1 MIISRTPFRVS
12 FFGGGT
18 DYPTWLAEHGGAV
31 LGTSINHYCY
41 LSCRHLPPFFEHKYR
56 IAYSK
61 TENVKSIAE
70 IEHPVVRAV
79 LEYLGFQE
87 LGMEIHHDADLP
99 ARSGI
104 GSSST
109 FTVGLLNA
117 LIAFKHARLPTQEL
131 AKLAIY
137 IEQEM
142 LNEAVGSQDQI
153 LAAHGGFNRVDF
165 YRDGKFTISPVIA
178 DPLKI
183 ESLQKHC
190 MLFFTGFSR
199 FASEIA
205 KSQISNMKANT
216 TTLHLM
222 RAMVDDAMEI
232 LENPQRDIREFGELL
247 HQAWECKRTL
257 SDKVSTDAI
266 DEIYQRARE
275 AGAIGGKLL
284 GAGGGG
290 FILLFASP
298 EDQEK
303 IKAALS
309 NLIYIPF
316 AFENQ
321 GSRVI
326 FHENTGLQEKKDL
339 KTLPLSIYGINKLHV

>member
-1 MIISRTPFRVS
+1 MIISRTPFRIS

-18 DYPTWLAEHGGAV
+18 DYPSWLAEHGGAV

-41 LSCRHLPPFFEHKYR
+41 LSCRYLPPFFEHKYR

-70 IEHPVVRAV
+70 IEHPVVKAV
-79 LEYLGFQE
+79 LEYLGFHE

-178 DPLKI
+178 DPHKI

-205 KSQISNMKANT
+205 KSQINNMKANT

-257 SDKVSTDAI
+257 SDKISTDAI
-266 DEIYQRARE
+266 DEIYQKGRD

-326 FHENTGLQEKKDL
+326 FHENTGSLEKKDP
-339 KTLPLSIYGINKLHV
+339 KTLPLSIYGVKKLHV

>member
-18 DYPTWLAEHGGAV
+18 DYPSWLAEHGGAV

-41 LSCRHLPPFFEHKYR
+41 LSCRYLPPFFEHKYR

-61 TENVKSIAE
+61 TENVSSIEE
-70 IEHPVVRAV
+70 IEHPVVKAV
-79 LEYLGFQE
+79 LEYLQFHEHG
-87 LGMEIHHDADLP
+87 LEIHHDADLP

-109 FTVGLLNA
+109 FTVGILNA
-117 LIAFKHARLPTQEL
+117 LIAFKNARLPTQEL

-153 LAAHGGFNRVDF
+153 LAAHGGFNRIDF
-165 YRDGKFTISPVIA
+165 YRDGKFTLSPIIA
-178 DPLKI
+178 NPLKI
-183 ESLQKHC
+183 DSLQKHC

-199 FASEIA
+199 YASEIA
-205 KSQISNMKANT
+205 KSQISNMKTNT
-216 TTLHLM
+216 TTLHRM
-222 RAMVDDAMEI
+222 RAMVDEAIEI
-232 LENPQRDIREFGELL
+232 LENTDRDIREFGELL
-247 HQAWECKRTL
+247 HEGWQCKRTL

-266 DEIYQRARE
+266 DQIYQKARE

-298 EDQEK
+298 EDQK
-303 IKAALS
+303 QIKTALS

-316 AFENQ
+316 SFENQ
-321 GSRVI
+321 GSRII
-326 FHENTGLQEKKDL
+326 FHENTGSPETKDL
-339 KTLPLSIYGINKLHV
+339 QAFPLSGHGAKNLYV

>member
-1 MIISRTPFRVS
+1 MIISRTPFRIS

-18 DYPTWLAEHGGAV
+18 DYPSWLAEHGGAV

-41 LSCRHLPPFFEHKYR
+41 LSCRYLPPFFEHKYR

-70 IEHPVVRAV
+70 IEHPVVKAV
-79 LEYLGFQE
+79 LEYLGFHE

-153 LAAHGGFNRVDF
+153 LAAHGGF
-165 YRDGKFTISPVIA
+165 
-178 DPLKI
+178 
-183 ESLQKHC
+183 
-190 MLFFTGFSR
+190 
-199 FASEIA
+199 
-205 KSQISNMKANT
+205 
-216 TTLHLM
+216 
-222 RAMVDDAMEI
+222 
-232 LENPQRDIREFGELL
+232 
-247 HQAWECKRTL
+247 
-257 SDKVSTDAI
+257 
-266 DEIYQRARE
+266 
-275 AGAIGGKLL
+275 
-284 GAGGGG
+284 
-290 FILLFASP
+290 
-298 EDQEK
+298 
-303 IKAALS
+303 
-309 NLIYIPF
+309 
-316 AFENQ
+316 
-321 GSRVI
+321 
-326 FHENTGLQEKKDL
+326 
-339 KTLPLSIYGINKLHV
+339 

>member
-18 DYPTWLAEHGGAV
+18 DYPSWLAEHGGAV
-31 LGTSINHYCY
+31 IGTSINHYCY
-41 LSCRHLPPFFEHKYR
+41 ISCRCLPPFFQHKHR

-61 TENVKSIAE
+61 TEHVNSIAE
-70 IEHPVVRAV
+70 IEHPVVKAV
-79 LEYLGFQE
+79 MDYLGFHDQG
-87 LGMEIHHDADLP
+87 LEIHHDADLP

-117 LIAFKHARLPTQEL
+117 LIAFKNARLPTQEL

-137 IEQEM
+137 VEQEM

-153 LAAHGGFNRVDF
+153 FAAHGGFNRIDF
-165 YRDGKFTISPVIA
+165 HRDGKFTLSPLIA
-178 DPLKI
+178 DPQKI
-183 ESLQKHC
+183 ESLQRHC

-205 KSQISNMKANT
+205 KSQISNMKNNT
-216 TTLHLM
+216 TTLHRM
-222 RAMVDDAMEI
+222 RAMVDESIGI

-247 HQAWECKRTL
+247 HEAWECKRSL
-257 SDKVSTDAI
+257 SEKVSNDAI
-266 DEIYQRARE
+266 DQIYLKARE

-290 FILLFASP
+290 FILVFATP
-298 EDQEK
+298 ENQDRV
-303 IKAALS
+303 KAALN
-309 NLIYIPF
+309 NLIHIPF
-316 AFENQ
+316 RFENQ
-321 GSRVI
+321 GSQII
-326 FHENTGLQEKKDL
+326 FHDSSAMSEL
-339 KTLPLSIYGINKLHV
+339 KHSQLLSQLANGTHLRHV

>member
-18 DYPTWLAEHGGAV
+18 DYPSWLAEHGGAV

-41 LSCRHLPPFFEHKYR
+41 LSCRYLPPFFEHKYR

-79 LEYLGFQE
+79 LEYLGFHD

-117 LIAFKHARLPTQEL
+117 LIAFKNARLPTQEL

-142 LNEAVGSQDQI
+142 LNESVGSQDQI

-178 DPLKI
+178 DPRKM

-205 KSQISNMKANT
+205 KSQVQNMKANT

-222 RAMVDDAMEI
+222 RAMVDEAMEI

-266 DEIYQRARE
+266 DQIYLKARE

-298 EDQEK
+298 EDQEH
-303 IKAALS
+303 IKNALS

-326 FHENTGLQEKKDL
+326 FHENTGSPEKKDPH
-339 KTLPLSIYGINKLHV
+339 TLPLSIYGVKNLYV

>member
-18 DYPTWLAEHGGAV
+18 DYPSWLAEHGGAV

-41 LSCRHLPPFFEHKYR
+41 LSCRYLPPFFEHKYR

-70 IEHPVVRAV
+70 IEHPVVKAV
-79 LEYLGFQE
+79 LEYLGFHDVG
-87 LGMEIHHDADLP
+87 LEIHHDADLP

-117 LIAFKHARLPTQEL
+117 LIAFKNGRLPTQEL

-178 DPLKI
+178 DPVKI
-183 ESLQKHC
+183 ESLQRHC

-205 KSQISNMKANT
+205 KSQIKNMKANT

-232 LENPQRDIREFGELL
+232 LENPQRDIREFGDLL

-266 DEIYQRARE
+266 NEIYQKARD

-326 FHENTGLQEKKDL
+326 FHENTGSPERKDL
-339 KTLPLSIYGINKLHV
+339 QAFPLLTPGVKNHYV

>member
-18 DYPTWLAEHGGAV
+18 DYPSWLAEHGGAA

-41 LSCRHLPPFFEHKYR
+41 LSCRYLPPFFEHKYR

-70 IEHPVVRAV
+70 IEHPVVKAV
-79 LEYLGFQE
+79 LEYLRFDDHGI
-87 LGMEIHHDADLP
+87 EIHHDADLP

-109 FTVGLLNA
+109 FTVGILNA
-117 LIAFKHARLPTQEL
+117 LIAFKNARLPTQEL
-131 AKLAIY
+131 ARLAIY

-142 LNEAVGSQDQI
+142 LNEAVGSQDQV
-153 LAAHGGFNRVDF
+153 LAAHGGFNRIDF
-165 YRDGKFTISPVIA
+165 YRNGKFTLSPIIA
-178 DPLKI
+178 SPLKI

-190 MLFFTGFSR
+190 MLFFTGLSR
-199 FASEIA
+199 YASEIA
-205 KSQISNMKANT
+205 KSQIRNMKTNA
-216 TTLHLM
+216 TTLHRM
-222 RAMVDDAMEI
+222 RAMVDEAIEI
-232 LENPQRDIREFGELL
+232 LESTERDIREFGELL
-247 HQAWECKRTL
+247 HEGWQCKRSL
-257 SDKVSTDAI
+257 SDKVSTNAI
-266 DEIYQRARE
+266 DQIYQKARE

-298 EDQEK
+298 EYQEK

-316 AFENQ
+316 SFENQ
-321 GSRVI
+321 GSRII
-326 FHENTGLQEKKDL
+326 FHETPGLPENRDVHSFAQ
-339 KTLPLSIYGINKLHV
+339 TFYGIKNFYV